1 MARPRSPFMDAPPIP
16 CASVAPG
23 RIHWYEIPAH
33 WYAGGRSTSRE
44 CSGRVARPDPERS
57 AYRSR
62 RDALDAAGWLWLA
75 SRGRWV
81 RSDTGKDLYFRQGM
95 WTLTLPEPAPEP
107 AARRAL
113 SSFLNW
119 AGKRAGLERYLWV
132 AELTKRG
139 RVHFHILVND
149 FLPVNPVRWAWLRA
163 LHREGIAL
171 DVHEPPRALVE
182 VVAASSSGEAR
193 GYLSK
198 YIGKD
203 FGDRA
208 EQLAHRMRELPEVG
222 AGLLERGVPV
232 DELGP
237 MLVDFRVELEQRQR
251 EAIAAPASV
260 RRRWG
265 ASNDLERKPLQIVG
279 ADDPRTLALIHGEV
293 GRMDGVRWGERTD
306 KGQACF
312 FDLSLVTPENCPA
325 LYLALHDAA
334 PSPAHAPAH
343 YARG

>member
-1 MARPRSPFMDAPPIP
+1 MDAPPIP

-23 RIHWYEIPAH
+23 RIHWYEMPAH
-33 WYAGGRSTSRE
+33 WYAHGRSTSRE
-44 CSGRVARPDPERS
+44 CSGRAAVPNPERS

-62 RDALDAAGWLWLA
+62 RDCLDSAGWLWLA
-75 SRGRWV
+75 SRGRWIHT
-81 RSDTGKDLYFRQGM
+81 DTGKDLYFRQGM
-95 WTLTLPEPAPEP
+95 WTLTIPEPASEI

-139 RVHFHILVND
+139 RVHFHVLVND
-149 FLPVNPVRWAWLRA
+149 FLSVGAVRVAWLRA

-171 DVHEPPRALVE
+171 GYSDPPRALVD
-182 VVAASSSGEAR
+182 VVAAASSGEAR

-198 YIGKD
+198 YLGKD
-203 FGDRA
+203 FGSRA
-208 EQLAHRMRELPEVG
+208 AQHDHRMNALPEVG
-222 AGLLERGVPV
+222 AGLLEKGVAP
-232 DELGP
+232 DDLGP
-237 MLVDFRVELEQRQR
+237 MLVDFRIELEARKR
-251 EAIAAPASV
+251 EALLHPSGV

-279 ADDPRTLALIHGEV
+279 ADSPEVLAAIHGEV
-293 GRMDGVRWGERTD
+293 SRMDAVRWGERSD
-306 KGQACF
+306 KGQACW
-312 FDLSLVTPENCPA
+312 FDLSAVTEDNCPA

-334 PSPAHAPAH
+334 PTPAPARPH